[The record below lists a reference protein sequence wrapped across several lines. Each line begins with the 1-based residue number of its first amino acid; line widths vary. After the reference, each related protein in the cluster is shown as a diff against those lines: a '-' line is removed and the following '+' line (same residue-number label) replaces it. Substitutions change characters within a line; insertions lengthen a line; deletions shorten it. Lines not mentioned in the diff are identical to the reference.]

1 MEASEV
7 KSVRLPVFDGITA
20 KFQIWWV
27 HLMAY
32 ATVYKFSKALK
43 IGGKSAMTGLKDADA
58 IADETIKPRKLQAAA
73 KKRNAVAMANLMM
86 AFASEMTM
94 GLVLKAMTL

>member
-1 MEASEV
+1 MEVSNV

-27 HLMAY
+27 RLMAFT
-32 ATVYKFSKALK
+32 TVYKFSEALK
-43 IGGKSAMTGLKDADA
+43 IGGKSAMTGLKDADT
-58 IADETIKPRKLQAAA
+58 ITDETIEPGKSQAAA

-86 AFASEMTM
+86 VFTSEMTM
-94 GLVLKAMTL
+94 GLV